1 MGSRLRGN
9 DMLVYQLRAILM
21 QIENQTVLITGAASG
36 MGAAT
41 AKYLAA
47 RGAKIA
53 ILDHDEAA
61 AKKLAQEVEGL
72 AVGCDVTNA
81 EQVTTAFAQVEQTW
95 SVPRVVINC
104 AGICPGKLI
113 VAKDQSAMPLEDFSR
128 VINVNL
134 IGTFNVLRVA
144 AASISKLSLINEEE
158 RGVIIN
164 TASIAAYE
172 GQIGQIAYSASKG
185 GVVAM
190 TLPAARELARYGI
203 RVMTIAPGLV
213 ETPMLQGLPQE
224 VQANLSAAIPFPKRF
239 GKPTEFAQL
248 VEQIIANP
256 LLNGTTI
263 RLDGALRMQPK

>member
-1 MGSRLRGN
+1 
-9 DMLVYQLRAILM
+9 M
-21 QIENQTVLITGAASG
+21 QIENQIALITGAASG

-47 RGAKIA
+47 RGAKVA
-53 ILDHDEAA
+53 ILDHDQSAA
-61 AKKLAQEVEGL
+61 EQLAQEIQGL
-72 AVGCDVTNA
+72 ALGCDVTNA
-81 EQVTTAFAQVEQTW
+81 DQVTQAFTQVEQKFGT
-95 SVPRVVINC
+95 PRIVINC

-113 VAKDQSAMPLEDFSR
+113 VNKDQTAMPLEDFSR

-144 AASISKLSLINEEE
+144 AASMSKLSLINEEE

-185 GVVAM
+185 GVVSM

-203 RVMTIAPGLV
+203 RVVTIAPGLV
-213 ETPMLQGLPQE
+213 ETPMLQGLPTE
-224 VQANLSAAIPFPKRF
+224 VQANLAAAIPFPKRF
-239 GKPTEFAQL
+239 GKTTEFAQL